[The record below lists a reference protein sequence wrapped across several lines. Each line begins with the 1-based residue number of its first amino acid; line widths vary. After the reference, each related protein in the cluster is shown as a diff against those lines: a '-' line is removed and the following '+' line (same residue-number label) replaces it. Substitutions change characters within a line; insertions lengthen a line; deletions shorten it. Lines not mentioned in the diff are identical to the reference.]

1 MLKVNTMS
9 KSECGG
15 NRSSCKNRNFKQK
28 KERKNHPIIAQN
40 SKQFRRRT
48 FGTFSVKKRLYKKY
62 RLKLSSS
69 DEDP

>member
-1 MLKVNTMS
+1 MWGKRIFLLKQ
-9 KSECGG
+9 K
-15 NRSSCKNRNFKQK
+15 FKAK

-48 FGTFSVKKRLYKKY
+48 YGTFSVKKRLYKKY